1 MSQTKST
8 APVTATKSSSKRP
21 SKSLWQRIKDTAD
34 PDRAL
39 MGVTSACIEAVG
51 VKRALDYD
59 QERWSPGKPLKLL
72 YAGYVG
78 TRNTGADVRVE
89 EMIRQVRHVIGD
101 EHLEQT
107 IMTVDPKLSA
117 GYFRTVHQIRSP
129 AVFPRFLAEEC
140 PKRHG
145 VIACEGS
152 MFKSKFASALTTF
165 MAGALGFA
173 NAEDKLSVGY
183 GAEAGSMTPPL
194 QDFVRKHCAK
204 SLVLC
209 RNRPSRGVLGDLG
222 VRTTFGTDTAW
233 TFEPAPAERGRQLL
247 LDAGWDGEAPIL
259 ALCPINPFW
268 WPVKPDLAK
277 LAALK
282 LGGEYKLEHYKSF
295 YFHANSEKI
304 DKKLDTYIQA
314 FADATNAF
322 MEEANIFPILVGM
335 EQLDRRS
342 CELLQPRLDVKAPL
356 FISDEHNMYD
366 MVSVLRNCS
375 MMVSSR
381 FHAIVTA
388 MPGLVASGGVT
399 MDERIRNLMNDRGH
413 QDLFL
418 EVDEA
423 DLGEKMLTMLRRLLR
438 DREQIAADI
447 GRMIPNQLALMGQMG
462 IDFMDEV
469 CRVYPEFPRREL
481 PRTWEAH
488 LPPLPPALHKLME
501 QYG

>member
-1 MSQTKST
+1 MTK
-8 APVTATKSSSKRP
+8 APAKK
-21 SKSLWQRIKDTAD
+21 KSLWDRLKDTVD

-39 MGVTSACIEAVG
+39 MAVTGSFIEAVA
-51 VKRALDYD
+51 VKRALDVD
-59 QERWSPGKPLKLL
+59 QERWAPGKPLKLL

-89 EMIRQVRHVIGD
+89 EMIRQIRHVVGD

-107 IMTVDPKLSA
+107 IMTVDPELSA
-117 GYFRTVHQIRSP
+117 GYFKTVHQIQMP
-129 AVFPRFLAEEC
+129 AVFPRFLFEEV

-183 GAEAGSMTPPL
+183 GAEAGAMIPAL
-194 QDFVRKHCAK
+194 QDFVRKHCSK
-204 SLVLC
+204 SLVIC
-209 RNRPSRGVLGDLG
+209 RNVPSRGVLGDLG
-222 VRTTFGTDTAW
+222 VRTSAGTDTAW
-233 TFEPAPAERGRQLL
+233 TFDPAPLSRGAHLLRQ
-247 LDAGWDGEAPIL
+247 AGWDGKKKVL

-282 LGGEYKLEHYKSF
+282 FGGQYKLEHYKSF

-304 DKKLDTYIQA
+304 DRKLETYIQA

-322 MEEANIFPILVGM
+322 MEERSDVFPILVGM

-342 CELLQPRLDVKAPL
+342 CEMVAPLLDHGAPL

-366 MVSVLRNCS
+366 MVSVLRNCA

-381 FHAIVTA
+381 FHAIVTS

-413 QDLFL
+413 PDLFL
-418 EVDEA
+418 EVDEE
-423 DLGEKMLTMLRRLLR
+423 DLGDKILAMLRRLY
-438 DREQIAADI
+438 DEREGLAADI
-447 GRMIPNQLALMGQMG
+447 GRVIPQQLALMGQMG
-462 IDFMDEV
+462 IDFMDEL
-469 CRVYPEFPRREL
+469 CRVYPEFPRRDL

-488 LPPLPPALHKLME
+488 LPPLPPAVQQLME
-501 QYG
+501 RYG